1 MTRHDDSDA
10 FFQSLPRRASFADLS
25 DPASYTPLPRGWV
38 VGIAD
43 IVGSTEEIA
52 AGRYKTVNMIGA
64 AVIASQINGG
74 DGGTFPYVFG
84 GDGATFACG
93 PDRAARSA
101 EILAVMRRWAEA
113 EFGLTLRTA
122 QVPMADIRAAG
133 HEVSVARYR
142 ASEVLDY
149 AMFSGGGLSWSEARM
164 KAGDYAVPAA
174 EAGAIPDLTGLS
186 CRWSNARS
194 QNGSILSVVVV
205 ARPDAPG
212 DAFAEVARQVIA
224 EAEGLKR
231 GGHPLPPEGPGVQ
244 YPPPGL
250 ALEAHAS
257 RGRRALWLRK
267 AQLFAENLLAWFLFR
282 TGIPAGAFDPV
293 AYAAM
298 VSSNADFR
306 KFDDGLKMTLDCDAD
321 THRRIRAILQAA
333 NADGIVDFGL
343 FEQDEAMI
351 TCFVPSVTQDDHIHL
366 VDGAAGGYA
375 RAASQIKSG
384 RVD

>member
-1 MTRHDDSDA
+1 MVQHDDSDA
-10 FFQSLPRRASFADLS
+10 FFQSLPRQASFADLC
-25 DPASYTPLPRGWV
+25 DPASYTPVPDGWV
-38 VGIAD
+38 IGVAD
-43 IVGSTEEIA
+43 VVGSTDHIA

-64 AVIASQINGG
+64 AVIASQINGAEG
-74 DGGTFPYVFG
+74 RTFPYVFG

-93 PDRAARSA
+93 PDRAAQSA
-101 EILAVMRRWAEA
+101 EILAVMRRWANE

-122 QVPMADIRAAG
+122 QVPVADIRAAG

-142 ASEVLDY
+142 ASHGLDY
-149 AMFSGGGLSWSEARM
+149 AMFGGGGLSWSEARM
-164 KAGDYAVPAA
+164 KAGEYAVPPARP
-174 EAGAIPDLTGLS
+174 GAIPDLTGLS
-186 CRWSNARS
+186 CRWTNARS
-194 QNGSILSVVVV
+194 QNGSILSVVVA
-205 ARPDAPG
+205 ARPDAPAG
-212 DAFAEVARQVIA
+212 AFAGVARQVIA

-231 GGHPLPPEGPGVQ
+231 GGHPLPPEGPRVQ

-257 RGRRALWLRK
+257 RGGRALWLRK
-267 AQLFAENLLAWFLFR
+267 AQLLAENLFAWVLFR
-282 TGIPAGAFDPV
+282 TGIRAGSFDPV

-321 THRRIRAILQAA
+321 THRRIRAILQGAQ
-333 NADGIVDFGL
+333 ADGIVDFGL

-351 TCFVPSVTQDDHIHL
+351 TCFVPSVTQDDHLHL

-375 RAASQIKSG
+375 QAAAQIKSG
-384 RVD
+384 RAG